1 MSEQKQVYRIEA
13 KRHRERMD
21 IRDEDPE
28 TAAKNFIKSIK
39 PAEGSVIGIYWPK
52 GREIDTSDLLHLLLE
67 QGHQVALPVM
77 QQDSRVLKYVIWQE
91 HDELVKGEFD
101 ILQPAVSDTTEYVR
115 PDIVVVPMLAFD
127 RKGHRLGYGG
137 GFYDATLSALR
148 ADKPV
153 LAVGY
158 AYSKQAVLFNLP
170 SEDHDQALDWVITPK
185 DVHCYQSDGN
195 KDA

>member
-28 TAAKNFIKSIK
+28 IAAQNFLKTIK
-39 PAEGSVIGIYWPK
+39 PADGSVIGAYWPK
-52 GREIDTSDLLHLLLE
+52 GREIDTSDLLHLLME
-67 QGHQVALPVM
+67 QGHKVALPVM
-77 QQDSRVLKYVIWQE
+77 EAKSKVLKFVRWHE
-91 HDELVKGEFD
+91 DDALVKGEFD
-101 ILQPAVSDTTEYVR
+101 ILQPAVNKNTEYVH

-137 GFYDATLSALR
+137 GFYDATLAALR
-148 ADKPV
+148 AEKPV

-170 SEDHDQALDWVITPK
+170 AEDHDQALDWVITPK
-185 DVHCYQSDGN
+185 DVHCYQSDDN
-195 KDA
+195 KII